1 MWNNSFYVSLTKY
14 LWPIFGNF
22 TSLDFKKNI
31 FSEKTL
37 ISNSQ
42 GYQYQSL
49 SFYFKIGIIHPRV
62 LQNQFLKYHL
72 EVMIVCKKFAKF
84 EYFGWFRSG
93 IIRIGIFHLSINKNV
108 FILNYSILC
117 MCIDDAPLVIL
128 KPDQKKLEYFVL
140 FQSP

>member
-1 MWNNSFYVSLTKY
+1 MWNNSFYVTLTKY

-117 MCIDDAPLVIL
+117 KLYWRRSTCYFKTGPE
-128 KPDQKKLEYFVL
+128 QLEYFIL